1 MSVNKSIIHKGRSVL
16 VKAAW
21 LWLVGGTLLA
31 CGCNK
36 IVQVAEPVN
45 TITTSETFSNDG
57 NATSAVIGIYND
69 ILSGDYQ
76 NFDYGNGL
84 TTFYA
89 GLSADELQYFNVT
102 GSEQAQLQ
110 YNDINSSIMSLDYF
124 WAPAYYDIYMSN
136 AAIEGLT
143 GSTTITPALK
153 TELLGEAKFFRAFAH
168 FYLLNLF
175 GNIPVVTTTAWENTA
190 DLPQAT
196 SAQVYAQIV
205 ADLRDAQN
213 LLASDYSYSN
223 GERTRVNKSAATALL
238 ARVYLYQSNWVGAD
252 SAASAVLNQ
261 PLYTLC
267 NNLDSVFL
275 ANNTEAIW
283 QLVPNAIS
291 QFATREGYMNIPYP
305 PNSGNPNYYLTPY
318 LLNAFDSGD
327 LRKTAWLDSTNYAG
341 TVYYYP
347 YKYKVQTSVAGTVPE
362 YYTILRMAEQ
372 YLIRAE
378 ARANENNGGN
388 AAITDLNVIR
398 MRAGLPAYA
407 GASDLTSVLNAIM
420 HERQIELF
428 AEWGHR
434 WFDLK
439 RWGNATSVL
448 SVTKGNP
455 VPTYQLLWPIPL
467 SELTVD
473 PNLNQNPQY

>member
-1 MSVNKSIIHKGRSVL
+1 MIKIESRALAKKT
-16 VKAAW
+16 W
-21 LWLVGGTLLA
+21 LWLLGVTLLVS
-31 CGCNK
+31 GCNK
-36 IVQVAEPVN
+36 IVQVSEPVN

-57 NATSAVIGIYND
+57 NATSAIIGIYND
-69 ILSGDYQ
+69 ILSGNYQ

-89 GLSADELQYFNVT
+89 GLSADELLYFNIT
-102 GSEQAQLQ
+102 GSEQAELQ
-110 YNDINSSIMSLDYF
+110 YNDINSSIGTLDYF

-143 GSTTITPALK
+143 SSTSVTPTLK

-175 GNIPVVTTTAWENTA
+175 GNIPLLTTTAWESTA
-190 DLPQAT
+190 NLPQAIP
-196 SAQVYAQIV
+196 AQVYGQIV
-205 ADLRDAQN
+205 ADLHDAQS

-238 ARVYLYQSNWVGAD
+238 ARVYLYQANWVGAD
-252 SAASAVLNQ
+252 SAASAVLDQ

-267 NNLDSVFL
+267 NSLDSVFL

-283 QLVPNAIS
+283 QLVPNALS
-291 QFATREGYMNIPYP
+291 QFATREGFMNIPYP
-305 PNSGNPNYYLTPY
+305 ANSGNPNYYLTSY

-327 LRKTAWLDSTNYAG
+327 LRKVDWLDSTNYAG

-378 ARANENNGGN
+378 ARANENNGGS
-388 AAITDLNVIR
+388 AAIADLNVIR
-398 MRAGLPAYA
+398 TRAGLQPYA
-407 GASDLTSVLNAIM
+407 GASDMSSVLNAIM
-420 HERQIELF
+420 HERQIEFF

-439 RWGNATSVL
+439 RWGNATTVL

-455 VPTYQLLWPIPL
+455 VPAYQLLWPIPTGEVT
-467 SELTVD
+467 SD
-473 PNLNQNPQY
+473 PNLHQNPQY